1 MKKPE
6 IICLAGFP
14 CSGKDT
20 VGSIISKKYGYD
32 MVAFGNTLKQ
42 ICADIRLKNYAPVIS
57 FMVNELGLSG
67 EDAMYRVWNYRQ
79 LPCYDKKDRLLLQ
92 TLGTDFRKI
101 RDDIWVRPVREYANT
116 HGCVITDCR
125 RKFELNSFPE
135 AIKIFIDVPDH
146 IIYERLKKRD
156 GYYDVD
162 ILTRESEIE
171 IPDLKEMCHYV
182 IDNSG
187 TIEELTKQVYSIFK
201 EE

>member
-1 MKKPE
+1 MKIPK
-6 IICLAGFP
+6 IVCLAGFP

-20 VGSIISKKYGYD
+20 VGDIVSTLYGYER
-32 MVAFGNTLKQ
+32 VAFGNTLKQ
-42 ICADIRLKNYAPVIS
+42 ICADIRLKNYAPVMS

-67 EDAMYRVWNYRQ
+67 EEAMNRVWKYRQ
-79 LPCYDKKDRLLLQ
+79 LPCNDRKDRLLLQ

-101 RDDIWVRPVREYANT
+101 RDDIWVKPVREYANT
-116 HGCVITDCR
+116 HQCVITDCR
-125 RKFELNSFPE
+125 RIFELNSFPE

-146 IIYERLKKRD
+146 IIYERLKERD

-171 IPDLKEMCHYV
+171 IPDLKDMCDYV

-187 TIEELTKQVYSIFK
+187 TVVELRKQVRSIFEK
-201 EE
+201 E

>member
-1 MKKPE
+1 MKIPK

-20 VGSIISKKYGYD
+20 VGDIVSTLYGYER
-32 MVAFGNTLKQ
+32 VAFGNTLKQ
-42 ICADIRLKNYAPVIS
+42 ICADIRLKNYAPVMS

-67 EDAMYRVWNYRQ
+67 EEAMNRVWKYRQ
-79 LPCYDKKDRLLLQ
+79 LPCNDRKDRLLLQ

-101 RDDIWVRPVREYANT
+101 RDDIWVKPVREYANT
-116 HGCVITDCR
+116 HQCVITDCR
-125 RKFELNSFPE
+125 RIFELNSFPE

-146 IIYERLKKRD
+146 IIYERLKERD

-171 IPDLKEMCHYV
+171 IPDLKDMCDYV

-187 TIEELTKQVYSIFK
+187 TVAELRKQVRSIFEK
-201 EE
+201 E